1 LHTFTKMTEEK
12 ALTEEIEVIEGANA
26 SLNGTSLTV
35 SGPKGNVVRE
45 FNSPKARI
53 KLEGRQITLSAS
65 GNTRKDKTVLKTYKA
80 HIRNA
85 MKGVTEGYVYKLKVC
100 SGHFPITV
108 SVSGNRLEIKNFL
121 GEKIPR
127 KVNLM
132 PGAAVKVDGS
142 TITVESPDIEKAGQV
157 AADIEQATRRPGFDR
172 RIFQDGIYIIE
183 KEGEQI

>member
-1 LHTFTKMTEEK
+1 MTEEK

-80 HIRNA
+80 Q
-85 MKGVTEGYVYKLKVC
+85 
-100 SGHFPITV
+100 
-108 SVSGNRLEIKNFL
+108 IKNVL